1 MKVRWTAPALFDLEA
16 IGDFIA
22 GDSPTAAV
30 DTVTRVFEQVDR
42 LREHPHLGRAGRIAG
57 TRELVV
63 AGTPFIVP
71 YRLDSDAVEI
81 LAVFHGAR
89 RWPEGLG

>member
-1 MKVRWTAPALFDLEA
+1 VRWTQPALRDLED

-22 GDSPTAAV
+22 RDSAVAAAKMV
-30 DTVTRVFEQVDR
+30 ATVLDAAEA
-42 LREHPHLGRAGRIAG
+42 LAAHPHLGRAGRIAG

-63 AGTPFIVP
+63 AQTPFVVP
-71 YRLDSDAVEI
+71 YRVAGDDIQI

-89 RWPEGLG
+89 RWPERFT

>member
-1 MKVRWTAPALFDLEA
+1 VRLRWTQPALRDLED

-22 GDSPTAAV
+22 RDSAVAAAKMV
-30 DTVTRVFEQVDR
+30 ATILDAAEALATR
-42 LREHPHLGRAGRIAG
+42 PHLGRAGRIAG

-63 AGTPFIVP
+63 AQTPFIVP
-71 YRLDSDAVEI
+71 YRVVGDDIQI

-89 RWPEGLG
+89 R